1 MWTSSALCCQKKKGK
16 RDLKRWW
23 YLKAEKE
30 CERKNERGNEQ
41 VSKKSKRTGVGKTKN
56 KYKWFKKKGNPD
68 QRLTK
73 TWRGSKTEGEVNV
86 NFVSYYL
93 SLV

>member
-1 MWTSSALCCQKKKGK
+1 MRERTKEEMNKLAKKAKGQVLAK
-16 RDLKRWW
+16 RKTNISDL
-23 YLKAEKE
+23 
-30 CERKNERGNEQ
+30 
-41 VSKKSKRTGVGKTKN
+41 
-56 KYKWFKKKGNPD
+56 KKKGNPD

>member
-30 CERKNERGNEQ
+30 CKRKNEEEMNKLAKKAKGQ
-41 VSKKSKRTGVGKTKN
+41 VLAKRKTN
-56 KYKWFKKKGNPD
+56 ISDF
-68 QRLTK
+68 
-73 TWRGSKTEGEVNV
+73 
-86 NFVSYYL
+86 
-93 SLV
+93 